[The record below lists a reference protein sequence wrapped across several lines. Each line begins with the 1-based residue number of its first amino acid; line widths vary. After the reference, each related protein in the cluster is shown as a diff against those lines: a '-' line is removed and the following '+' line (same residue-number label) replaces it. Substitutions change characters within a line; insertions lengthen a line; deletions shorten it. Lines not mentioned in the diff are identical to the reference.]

1 MPAGLSSTSIGT
13 RRQRVESLQHL
24 AAIGLEAETTRMGVG
39 QLAMMY
45 SVALTPSITGIITS
59 IVITSGR
66 RRRHIS
72 VAVRP
77 SAASPMTSIAGSAG

>member
-1 MPAGLSSTSIGT
+1 MD
-13 RRQRVESLQHL
+13 
-24 AAIGLEAETTRMGVG
+24 VG

-45 SVALTPSITGIITS
+45 SVAVTPSITGIITS

-66 RRRHIS
+66 SRRHSS

-77 SAASPMTSIAGSAG
+77 SRGLRDDFERGIGR